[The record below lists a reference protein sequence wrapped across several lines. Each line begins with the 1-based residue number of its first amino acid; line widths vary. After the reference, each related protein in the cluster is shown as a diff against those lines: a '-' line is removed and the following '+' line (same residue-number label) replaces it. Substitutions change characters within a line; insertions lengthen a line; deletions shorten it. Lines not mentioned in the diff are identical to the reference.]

1 MSEKEQSA
9 EWETFFFVVVV
20 VWNGVPWP
28 SEGNA
33 SGLAAAVLLWKVQ
46 HVTCKFFLCFSRPAA
61 VRLRSAPAP
70 RVETGRSNLLE
81 L

>member
-9 EWETFFFVVVV
+9 EWKTSFFVVV

-28 SEGNA
+28 SEGKA
-33 SGLAAAVLLWKVQ
+33 TGVAATMLLWKVQ
-46 HVTCKFFLCFSRPAA
+46 HVTCKFFSLFLSAAA
-61 VRLRSAPAP
+61 VPLKFAPAS
-70 RVETGRSNLLE
+70 RVEIGRSNLLE